1 MCTYHLQAYYTCASR
16 DWESYRLFDFSIC
29 YAYCV
34 FENLN
39 NGQVVLFLCIIRT
52 KTTKAILNEGAI
64 TVEERGKIEIK
75 GMGRFSQIAEIC
87 LALFNVLHLS

>member
-1 MCTYHLQAYYTCASR
+1 MYYLQAYYICASR
-16 DWESYRLFDFSIC
+16 DWESYRLFDFSIF

-34 FENLN
+34 FKNLN
-39 NGQVVLFLCIIRT
+39 NSQVVLFLCVIRT

-64 TVEERGKIEIK
+64 TVEERGKMEIK
-75 GMGRFSQIAEIC
+75 GMGIFSQIAKIC

>member
-1 MCTYHLQAYYTCASR
+1 M
-16 DWESYRLFDFSIC
+16 FDFSIF

-39 NGQVVLFLCIIRT
+39 NSQVVLFLCIIRT

-64 TVEERGKIEIK
+64 TVEERGKMEIK
-75 GMGRFSQIAEIC
+75 GTGRCSQIAEIC
-87 LALFNVLHLS
+87 LALFHVLHLS